1 MAKGRGELDAQFF
14 QPLLGAGPD
23 SPRIISALPFR
34 VVLMFISFSKLA
46 LEMRPE
52 WRRLN
57 CNDLDSSGYAQ
68 RQTTQRSQASRTRNA
83 MKRSDQKLED

>member
-23 SPRIISALPFR
+23 SPRIISALPFGF
-34 VVLMFISFSKLA
+34 VLMFISFSKLA

-52 WRRLN
+52 WRRLY
-57 CNDLDSSGYAQ
+57 CNELDSSGVCHSA
-68 RQTTQRSQASRTRNA
+68 RLPSARKQAEPE
-83 MKRSDQKLED
+83 ML